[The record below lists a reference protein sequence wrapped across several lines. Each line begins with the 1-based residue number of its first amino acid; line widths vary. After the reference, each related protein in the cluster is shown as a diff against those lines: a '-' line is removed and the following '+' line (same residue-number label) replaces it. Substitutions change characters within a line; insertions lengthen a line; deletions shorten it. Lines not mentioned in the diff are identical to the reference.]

1 MNFENSMGGN
11 PPNQGT
17 SEGLRISK
25 LRQQL
30 GKFMRTD
37 ATLDV
42 TWIDPGKKRLT
53 TKTLIPSRFVG
64 RKLIQFKCGTELTL
78 EQIIEVK

>member
-1 MNFENSMGGN
+1 MDFSSMRGGN
-11 PPNQGT
+11 VSTSGT
-17 SEGLRISK
+17 SEGLRISET
-25 LRQQL
+25 RQKL

-37 ATLDV
+37 AALDV
-42 TWIDPGKKRLT
+42 TWIDPGKKLLT